1 MAILNLFVSYLV
13 CFRSPTDGHN
23 RCPQRLSRTHTQ
35 TDADDSADLLSFGCS
50 V

>member
-1 MAILNLFVSYLV
+1 MAIWNLFESYLV
-13 CFRSPTDGHN
+13 CLGLPRMVTIAVL
-23 RCPQRLSRTHTQ
+23 RLSRTHTQ